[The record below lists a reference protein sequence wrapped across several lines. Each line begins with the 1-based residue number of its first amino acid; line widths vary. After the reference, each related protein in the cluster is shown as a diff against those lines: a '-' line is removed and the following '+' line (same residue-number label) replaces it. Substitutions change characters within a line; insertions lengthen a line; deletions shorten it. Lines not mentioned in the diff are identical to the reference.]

1 MRKFIERIAFYIRY
15 EMTEEVKARIE
26 LGVLCG
32 TLLIAFGVLGYGLYG
47 LYRQDQQRAE
57 QERASREE
65 MRYFIEL
72 MGKPKPHPTMNRKYW
87 MPRMLHRFHSA
98 QGRIPFQLEEEPNW
112 ANEASH
118 YTLVYYA

>member
-1 MRKFIERIAFYIRY
+1 MRKLIERMVFYIRY
-15 EMTEEVKARIE
+15 EMTEDVKARIE

-72 MGKPKPHPTMNRKYW
+72 MGKPKPYPTMERKYW
-87 MPRMLHRFHSA
+87 MPRMLHRFHSK
-98 QGRIPFQLEEEPNW
+98 QGRAPLQSEEEPDW
-112 ANEASH
+112 ANDASH
-118 YTLVYYA
+118 L

>member
-1 MRKFIERIAFYIRY
+1 MRKLIERMVFYIRY
-15 EMTEEVKARIE
+15 EMTEDVKSRIE

-32 TLLIAFGVLGYGLYG
+32 ITFMALGVFGYSLYG
-47 LYRQDQQRAE
+47 LHQQAQQRKE

-72 MGKPKPHPTMNRKYW
+72 MGKPKPHPNMERMDW

-98 QGRIPFQLEEEPNW
+98 HGHVPLQPEEYPDW

-118 YTLVYYA
+118 NHL